1 MTEHA
6 ETTLPTSQELRSDAD
21 AVRVVLSVRDL
32 TKSFGEL
39 KAVAN
44 ASFDVRAGEVTS
56 LVGPNG
62 AGKTTVF
69 NLVAGALRADSGS
82 VTYEGTE
89 LLGQPVHARAGLGI
103 GRTFQDSRL
112 ILELASWENVA
123 VGFQAQTGETLRS
136 LMLHPIKS
144 ARFRARLRASALEV
158 LGQYDMEHL
167 ADIAPQHLSYGER
180 KLISL
185 AQAEA
190 TGARLLLLD
199 EPTSGLDRPT
209 LDRLLR
215 RLQTLVQ
222 DGRTVLLVEHN
233 MQLVRQFS
241 DQMVFLHHGAVVA
254 EGRPVDLMGRGDL
267 RDLYFG
273 VAA

>member
-1 MTEHA
+1 MTEPA
-6 ETTLPTSQELRSDAD
+6 QRTPQWSRPDDDPA
-21 AVRVVLSVRDL
+21 RVVLGVRDL
-32 TKSFGEL
+32 SKSFGDL
-39 KAVAN
+39 RAVSG

-82 VTYEGTE
+82 VTYQGVE
-89 LLGQPVHARAGLGI
+89 LLGQPVYARAGLGI

-112 ILELASWENVA
+112 ILGLASWENVA
-123 VGFQAQTGETLRS
+123 VGFQRQTGETLRS
-136 LMLHPIKS
+136 LMVHPVKS
-144 ARFRARLRASALEV
+144 ARFRARLRSSALEV
-158 LGQYDMEHL
+158 LGQYEMEHL

-190 TGARLLLLD
+190 TGASLLLLD

-215 RLQTLVQ
+215 RLQALIRG
-222 DGRTVLLVEHN
+222 GRTVLLVEHN

-241 DQMVFLHHGAVVA
+241 DQMIFLHHGAVVA
-254 EGRPVDLMGRGDL
+254 EGRPDDLMSRGDL